1 MGVMVVND
9 RHVSLLEN
17 YDIEV
22 LRTWKGRGALLCETN
37 RGVLIL
43 KEYVGHKDKCV
54 FQDAA
59 LCMIQ
64 NRGFTNI
71 ETIVKNKEDELLTT
85 DVDGTSYILKTYFE
99 GRECNVKDKAECI
112 LAMETLAKLH
122 KAGTMENTVLPPGK
136 VYTIQEEFEKHNKEL
151 RRVRKFL
158 KEKSQKTDFEIYL
171 MQCYGYYLKLAQQT
185 AEEYDLYSR
194 GLKDSQTPVICH
206 GDYQYHNLL
215 LTENQFHIINFE
227 KCGQDSPVRDIYLFM
242 RKLLEKSDWSPAI
255 GFDLLNAYEKE
266 NRLEKED
273 HIQLYYRLAYPEKFW
288 KIANFYYNS
297 GKAWIPGKN
306 MEKLVKVHGQEEEK
320 IEFLKNYKEKYG
332 ILTK

>member
-85 DVDGTSYILKTYFE
+85 DIDGTSYILKTYF
-99 GRECNVKDKAECI
+99 
-112 LAMETLAKLH
+112 
-122 KAGTMENTVLPPGK
+122 
-136 VYTIQEEFEKHNKEL
+136 
-151 RRVRKFL
+151 
-158 KEKSQKTDFEIYL
+158 
-171 MQCYGYYLKLAQQT
+171 
-185 AEEYDLYSR
+185 
-194 GLKDSQTPVICH
+194 
-206 GDYQYHNLL
+206 
-215 LTENQFHIINFE
+215 
-227 KCGQDSPVRDIYLFM
+227 
-242 RKLLEKSDWSPAI
+242 
-255 GFDLLNAYEKE
+255 
-266 NRLEKED
+266 
-273 HIQLYYRLAYPEKFW
+273 
-288 KIANFYYNS
+288 
-297 GKAWIPGKN
+297 
-306 MEKLVKVHGQEEEK
+306 
-320 IEFLKNYKEKYG
+320 
-332 ILTK
+332 

>member
-22 LRTWKGRGALLCETN
+22 LRTWKG

-85 DVDGTSYILKTYFE
+85 DIDGTSYILKTYFE

-194 GLKDSQTPVICH
+194 ELKDSQTPVICH

-215 LTENQFHIINFE
+215 LAENQFHIINFE

-242 RKLLEKSDWSPAI
+242 RKLLEKSDWSSAV

-266 NRLEKED
+266 NQLEKED

-306 MEKLVKVHGQEEEK
+306 MEKLVKVHGQEEK
-320 IEFLKNYKEKYG
+320 IEFIKNYKEKYG

>member
-37 RGVLIL
+37 RGDLIL

-64 NRGFTNI
+64 NNGFTNI

-85 DVDGTSYILKTYFE
+85 DIDGTSYILKTYFE

-112 LAMETLAKLH
+112 LAMETLAKFH

-194 GLKDSQTPVICH
+194 ELKDSQTPVICH

-215 LTENQFHIINFE
+215 LAENQFHIINFE

-242 RKLLEKSDWSPAI
+242 RKLLEKSDWSPTV

-266 NRLEKED
+266 NQLEKED